1 MEVILA
7 EKAGF
12 CFGVMR
18 ALDIIS
24 KVRRS
29 TNLPIYTLGPII
41 HNPQV
46 VEKLKKD
53 GIIPIENLDDVEGK
67 GYLVIRSHGV
77 SPEVIEEAERRGFK
91 LIDATCPY
99 VKRVQ
104 EYAKML
110 VNEGYRVVI
119 VGEENHPEV
128 KGILGHTGDRAEI
141 YSCEMDVKQRE
152 KIGVVAQTTQSFTN
166 LKEAIDHLL
175 ERAGELRVFNTIC
188 SATHERQEAAKE
200 LAQKVDVM
208 IVIGGKNSANT
219 TRLARISRTICPRT
233 YHIETAEEIQPEWF
247 EAANRVGITAGAST
261 PDWIIDAVYQKII
274 GLQEVR

>member
-1 MEVILA
+1 MEVIIA

-24 KVRRS
+24 KVRKS

-53 GIIPIENLDDVEGK
+53 GIIPIESLDDVEGK

-77 SPEVIEEAERRGFK
+77 PPEVIEEAERRGFK

-128 KGILGHTGDRAEI
+128 KGILGHTGGRAEI
-141 YSCEMDVKQRE
+141 YSGDMDVKPRE

-166 LKEAIDHLL
+166 LKEAIDNLI

-219 TRLARISRTICPRT
+219 TRLARISRSICSRT

-247 EAANRVGITAGAST
+247 EAANKVGITAGAST